1 MRRNTPTV
9 SSILKLLEDEA
20 SARGLSRAELAAMAN
35 LHVNTL
41 RGFGK
46 QAEPRKGAGRA
57 RLREHHWNPT
67 LSTILAIESV
77 LVRKVAPST
86 KPVVK
91 A

>member
-9 SSILKLLEDEA
+9 SALLKQLEDEA
-20 SARGLSRAELAAMAN
+20 LARGLSRAELAAQAN

-41 RGFGK
+41 RGFG
-46 QAEPRKGAGRA
+46 QQNEPRRGAGRT
-57 RLREHHWNPT
+57 RVREHHWNPT

-77 LVRKVAPST
+77 LVRKVVPSS